1 MTARKD
7 ERGWSLFLAGYE
19 AQIEREL
26 DRKETMRRILKFL
39 LNKNWSF

>member
-7 ERGWSLFLAGYE
+7 GRGWSLFLAGYE

-26 DRKETMRRILKFL
+26 DGKRDNE
-39 LNKNWSF
+39 KNIEIFA